1 MCDIWRIRNLLEKS
15 FIFCQ
20 NQSSGIL
27 NHRLD
32 YIFISNKLHN
42 FSNKAIIL
50 PAFKIDHSP
59 VSVIISNYNEIKP
72 GPGLWKFNNSQI
84 SDENF
89 TEKLKNFIENL
100 KVDLE
105 SILLMTKWNRS
116 IWSSTSKNSQYHIPK
131 YVQKIKEKK
140 DLEKK
145 LKDLKTDLNNYNKF
159 QKFNKLNPNLKKLW
173 KIYIWYEERE
183 KFTKF
188 FLNLE
193 KSVLQVQIQKFIFE
207 NQEIMG

>member
-1 MCDIWRIRNLLEKS
+1 
-15 FIFCQ
+15 
-20 NQSSGIL
+20 
-27 NHRLD
+27 
-32 YIFISNKLHN
+32 
-42 FSNKAIIL
+42 
-50 PAFKIDHSP
+50 
-59 VSVIISNYNEIKP
+59 
-72 GPGLWKFNNSQI
+72 
-84 SDENF
+84 
-89 TEKLKNFIENL
+89 
-100 KVDLE
+100 
-105 SILLMTKWNRS
+105 MTKWNRS